1 MVGKFLLAQRQAFGF
16 LFFPPKLY
24 LEDRPGMKTLL
35 GYSLKPVKCQ
45 EAKKAVPEDWAN
57 QNLRMRL
64 RELFSTQILVLK
76 NTRVVNSLG

>member
-1 MVGKFLLAQRQAFGF
+1 MHKGRLLASSFS
-16 LFFPPKLY
+16 PPKLY

-64 RELFSTQILVLK
+64 RVLFIVPDSC
-76 NTRVVNSLG
+76 S